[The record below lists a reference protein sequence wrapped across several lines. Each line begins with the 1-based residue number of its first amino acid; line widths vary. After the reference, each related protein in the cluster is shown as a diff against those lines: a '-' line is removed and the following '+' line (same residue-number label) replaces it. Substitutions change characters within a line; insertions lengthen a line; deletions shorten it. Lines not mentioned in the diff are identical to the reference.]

1 MTIPRHLEREETTM
15 SHIET
20 TRLNDLI
27 ATRIGAIQ
35 EFALAMNVNCE
46 VQELETLV
54 AELEGAT
61 AELKTTLA
69 AIPHHHS

>member
-1 MTIPRHLEREETTM
+1 M

-35 EFALAMNVNCE
+35 EFAQAMTADNE
-46 VQELETLV
+46 LQELEALV
-54 AELEGAT
+54 TELEQAT
-61 AELKTTLA
+61 AELRMTLK
-69 AIPHHHS
+69 AIPHHPA